1 MPRLESRLGGHA
13 AEPGRAV
20 LEFAERHSGRRSESL
35 LHNANGNETES
46 FNADGNPSAT
56 AYDPDGRSYCAIDPV
71 DLDAYLTAHSTRLY
85 PYSCPA
91 YTATVPLAGSDPGYT
106 FSTYNDTGNVLTT
119 SNQLGDTETTAYDGD
134 GNPTTATNA
143 DGDKTTTCYYHE
155 YAMGECPVW
164 KSPKSIDSTRSISSI
179 SCAAAETCVAVDST
193 GHAITESAGSWS
205 SAAEH
210 DSTRDLTSIS
220 CPSTTFWMAVDST
233 GHAVKDSAGTWTSS
247 SIDSSRES
255 HLDLMPDDH

>member
-1 MPRLESRLGGHA
+1 MP
-13 AEPGRAV
+13 
-20 LEFAERHSGRRSESL
+20 
-35 LHNANGNETES
+35 T
-46 FNADGNPSAT
+46 AT
-56 AYDPDGRSYCAIDPV
+56 LRPRPTTPMDVATFAIDPV

-91 YTATVPLAGSDPGYT
+91 YTATVPSAGSDPGYT

-164 KSPKSIDSTRSISSI
+164 KSPKSIDSTRSIS
-179 SCAAAETCVAVDST
+179 
-193 GHAITESAGSWS
+193 
-205 SAAEH
+205 
-210 DSTRDLTSIS
+210 
-220 CPSTTFWMAVDST
+220 
-233 GHAVKDSAGTWTSS
+233 
-247 SIDSSRES
+247 
-255 HLDLMPDDH
+255 